1 MILLSQHYFN
11 EGTFQSEPV
20 IKVYSSGDIKFKIN
34 DDEITVKKVDKYVTI
49 DSVLKDAYK
58 DEVLK
63 NGDMIREFPVLKV
76 GENVVS
82 FSGNVS
88 KVEAWVNEVWV

>member
-1 MILLSQHYFN
+1 M
-11 EGTFQSEPV
+11 
-20 IKVYSSGDIKFKIN
+20 
-34 DDEITVKKVDKYVTI
+34 

-63 NGDMIREFPVLKV
+63 NGDMIGEFPVLKV

-88 KVEAWVNEVWV
+88 KVEVWVNEVWV